1 MKTIVCDIDGVI
13 CSNTNCKYDQSEPDY
28 VVIYKLNT
36 LYEQGNTITIYTA
49 RGATTGIDWR
59 LLTEKQLHKWGVKYH
74 KLLMNKP
81 HGDLFVDDKCIN
93 IRDWIKEND
102 IIKA

>member
-1 MKTIVCDIDGVI
+1 MQPKKLVYCLDLDGTI
-13 CSNTNCKYDQSEPDY
+13 CSDTNGKYAEAKPIQEIIDK
-28 VVIYKLNT
+28 INT

-59 LLTEKQLHKWGVKYH
+59 ALTEKQLHKWGVKYH

-81 HGDLFVDDKCIN
+81 YGDLFVDDRAVNVK
-93 IRDWIKEND
+93 DW
-102 IIKA
+102 

>member
-1 MKTIVCDIDGVI
+1 MKKLCYVLDLDGVI
-13 CSNTNCKYDQSEPDY
+13 CSNEEGRYDEAKPF
-28 VVIYKLNT
+28 IYTINRINT

-81 HGDLFVDDKCIN
+81 HGDLFVDDLAIN
-93 IRDWIKEND
+93 IKDW
-102 IIKA
+102 